1 MGLFSK
7 KSQPA
12 KASMNA
18 ETTSQAFYDSFMF
31 GDEKLVAIG
40 NRAYAETLKETITK
54 ADPQFDAVDVDILQ
68 NELLALRLE
77 VVGLFWLHKYG
88 LESAVEQSIFTQSYL
103 HGKGLDRL
111 WDEVDDY
118 TQAVAASVVNQAGGQ
133 SKKPAIYKMRA
144 DHADKYIA
152 QYNVGDGDSETGK
165 LQAIAKSIN
174 RNESETAWKKDLTKL
189 YLAVT
194 LWKKLNYGQ
203 SEPKLNQAANQQL
216 MFAIRGLYDGAGEEL

>member
-7 KSQPA
+7 KPQPVTTNV
-12 KASMNA
+12 NA
-18 ETTSQAFYDSFMF
+18 EATSQAFYDNFMF

-40 NRAYAETLKETITK
+40 NRANAETLKATITK
-54 ADPQFDAVDVDILQ
+54 ADPRFDAVDIDILQ

-77 VVGLFWLHKYG
+77 VVGLHWLHKYG
-88 LESAVEQSIFTQSYL
+88 LESAVEHSLYTQEYL
-103 HGKGLDRL
+103 HIKGLDRL

-118 TQAVAASVVNQAGGQ
+118 TQAAAASVVNQAGQ

-144 DHADKYIA
+144 DLADKYIA
-152 QYNVGDGDSETGK
+152 QYDVGDDDSDTGK
-165 LQAIAKSIN
+165 LEAIAKAIN
-174 RNESETAWKKDLTKL
+174 RNDTQVAWEKDLTKY
-189 YLAVT
+189 YLALT

-203 SEPKLNQAANQQL
+203 SEPKLNQNANQQL